1 MEERTKLV
9 LIWVVMIFIPLFTLR
24 LFQDEMLYLN
34 ISMKVLHFE
43 FLPRSSLVF
52 ILTSPLMAFDSV
64 DLRVFLPRAAT
75 AFATLTDTILIYEI
89 AKRYHGKKA
98 GFLSSLMFLF
108 SFVALRYGARYTL
121 EPWGTLFILSAIY
134 YFEEK
139 PLTASLSMGLAFC
152 ARETW
157 LTTYPFFL
165 VYAWRKRR
173 KEFLKILMISAFP
186 IVLNFLFI
194 ASISVYQSPIGYN
207 ARDTLKWGARY
218 IVLRL
223 ARSWLEFSVAYVLI
237 VVGFI
242 YGTKHDK
249 THRDILL
256 MILPSVITLNG
267 VNGFILNGPFER
279 YTFGPLALMSIFS
292 GYGIIELYNNFK
304 SKIKPLNILTVEK
317 WIALFLIVQ
326 LILLNAAVLK
336 LSDIGAKGIQDY
348 GYWYDRKVF
357 NILKERAAPE
367 EFFVGTPIPHSLVL
381 KIGPGQTGT

>member
-1 MEERTKLV
+1 
-9 LIWVVMIFIPLFTLR
+9 
-24 LFQDEMLYLN
+24 
-34 ISMKVLHFE
+34 
-43 FLPRSSLVF
+43 
-52 ILTSPLMAFDSV
+52 
-64 DLRVFLPRAAT
+64 
-75 AFATLTDTILIYEI
+75 
-89 AKRYHGKKA
+89 
-98 GFLSSLMFLF
+98 MFLF

-367 EFFVGTPIPHSLVL
+367 EFFVGTPHPALIGFKNWTWADRNIKKAVELDPDWLITFKSWVNFRENPQEIRELEIYSVGPYLLIHAEEKGAIKKYVVSSDL
-381 KIGPGQTGT
+381 KLWKFRK

>member
-1 MEERTKLV
+1 M
-9 LIWVVMIFIPLFTLR
+9 
-24 LFQDEMLYLN
+24 
-34 ISMKVLHFE
+34 
-43 FLPRSSLVF
+43 
-52 ILTSPLMAFDSV
+52 
-64 DLRVFLPRAAT
+64 
-75 AFATLTDTILIYEI
+75 
-89 AKRYHGKKA
+89 
-98 GFLSSLMFLF
+98 
-108 SFVALRYGARYTL
+108 
-121 EPWGTLFILSAIY
+121 
-134 YFEEK
+134 
-139 PLTASLSMGLAFC
+139 
-152 ARETW
+152 
-157 LTTYPFFL
+157 
-165 VYAWRKRR
+165 
-173 KEFLKILMISAFP
+173 
-186 IVLNFLFI
+186 
-194 ASISVYQSPIGYN
+194 
-207 ARDTLKWGARY
+207 
-218 IVLRL
+218 LRL

-367 EFFVGTPIPHSLVL
+367 EFFVGTPHPALIGFKNWTWADRNIKKAVELDPDWLITFKSWVNFRENPQEIRELEIYSVGPYLLIHAEEKGAIKKYVVSSDL
-381 KIGPGQTGT
+381 KLWKFRK